1 MNFLKKIIIT
11 LSIVLTASCQNEKKP
26 KELKSTTEELVPFN
40 RSLDTI
46 ENLTSNASLIN
57 TEDTV
62 VLNDSLNLIKKNIF
76 ENFEYLQKTFFFN
89 ELEVS
94 TILLYKGEFIDSLE
108 INGDAFIGHYFM
120 KVFDRTPENIKNF
133 FGDNEIEILVKMIID
148 NNNYIS
154 SRTNL
159 WLDGFIKA
167 YEELKNDPEF
177 LMQASTEKDVHAYY
191 ELITSKYSTDVTE
204 IMDFESNYDLD
215 YKLFKIYSFWAR
227 RYNEGNSEVVFSIV
241 KKFKDQFPAEIE
253 TDKLNSK
260 KNAVESKILDDE
272 FSAFDFNEDIL
283 NYIIAELDINNNYFE
298 RFIAENSIFIARNDM
313 WLQRFSEYSTEVMTK
328 LNKEYSYFDRT
339 PENID
344 EIFNTNLIDYIAFL
358 FNNDFL
364 PKDQKLYDVLKG
376 LLLTYDEMDDDE
388 CQRLHHIMK
397 EYKYHDMRDE
407 FIKNCSDTVSEFVYN
422 GGDFKTSLEY
432 GSDIDFGYSKR
443 IFYLYSFWVR
453 RYNEGNKETVYKIL
467 KEVDGKIN

>member
-1 MNFLKKIIIT
+1 MNILKKIIIT
-11 LSIVLTASCQNEKKP
+11 LSIVLTASCQNEKKT

-46 ENLTSNASLIN
+46 ENITLDASLLN
-57 TEDTV
+57 TDDTV

-76 ENFEYLQKTFFFN
+76 ENFEHLQKTFFFN

-108 INGDAFIGHYFM
+108 INDDGFIGHYFM
-120 KVFDRTPENIKNF
+120 KVFDRTPENIKIF
-133 FGDNEIEILVKMIID
+133 FGDNEIEILAKMIID
-148 NNNYIS
+148 NNNYIG

-177 LMQASTEKDVHAYY
+177 LMQASIEKDVHAYY

-204 IMDFESNYDLD
+204 IMDFESDYDLD
-215 YKLFKIYSFWAR
+215 YKLFKIYSFWVR
-227 RYNEGNSEVVFSIV
+227 RYNEGNSEVVFSII

-260 KNAVESKILDDE
+260 KNVVESKILDDE

-313 WLQRFSEYSTEVMTK
+313 SLQRFSEYSTEVMTK
-328 LNKEYSYFDRT
+328 LNKEYSDFDRT

-358 FNNDFL
+358 FNNEFL
-364 PKDQKLYDVLKG
+364 VKDQKLYDVLKG

-388 CQRLHHIMK
+388 CERLHHIMK
-397 EYKYHDMRDE
+397 EYEYHDMRDE
-407 FIKNCSDTVSEFVYN
+407 FIKNCSDTVSEFIYN
-422 GGDFKTSLEY
+422 GGDFKSSFEY